1 MPLPFSA
8 SRHPNA
14 PSAPASTI
22 SRSISPATAPIPSTT
37 TRGKASW
44 SSTPTSASAAGAA
57 TRAAARPIRPR
68 SPRCITTPA
77 RVALRPRKARNGRNR
92 KPRPPINLPR
102 PYRLAINGY
111 GRIGRCFLRALLES
125 PAAHNLRV
133 TAITEPANLESITYL
148 TRYDST
154 HGRFPGAVEAVDG
167 KLLVDGHAI
176 RVSHA
181 RTPEEADWQGIDLI
195 VECSGVYGKRADLER
210 FLTAGAPR
218 LLLSHPGASA
228 EDVDAT
234 IIAGINPQTLNGREK
249 LVSAAS
255 CTTNAIVPILDLLHR
270 EIGIE
275 QTLLTTLHSVMNDQP
290 LIDGYHHDDLRRT
303 RSAMQ
308 SIISVSTGL
317 ARGVERLLPQLAGR
331 VQAKAIRVPTT
342 NVSAI
347 DLSIATQR
355 PVSAHSI
362 NLLLADAARGPL
374 KKLIAYS
381 EAAHASIDFNHDPH
395 SAIVDGSQTRTAGTH
410 LVNLFVWF
418 DNEWG
423 FANRMLEVA
432 DHWSRLWPECGPQKD
447 N

>member
-1 MPLPFSA
+1 ML
-8 SRHPNA
+8 
-14 PSAPASTI
+14 
-22 SRSISPATAPIPSTT
+22 
-37 TRGKASW
+37 
-44 SSTPTSASAAGAA
+44 
-57 TRAAARPIRPR
+57 
-68 SPRCITTPA
+68 
-77 RVALRPRKARNGRNR
+77 
-92 KPRPPINLPR
+92 KPK
-102 PYRLAINGY
+102 RLAINGY

-125 PAAHNLRV
+125 PVAHPLQV
-133 TAITEPANLESITYL
+133 VAINEPANLDSMAYL

-154 HGRFPGAVEAVDG
+154 HGRFPGLVEAVDG
-167 KLLVDGHAI
+167 KLLIDNHAI

-181 RTPEEADWQGIDLI
+181 RTPEEVDWRDIDLV
-195 VECSGVYGKRADLER
+195 VECSGAYGRRNELTR
-210 FLTAGAPR
+210 FVDAGAPR

-228 EDVDAT
+228 DDVDAT
-234 IIAGINPQTLNGREK
+234 IIAGINQDSLTGDEK

-255 CTTNAIVPILDLLHR
+255 CTTNAIVPLLDLLDR
-270 EIGIE
+270 EVGIE
-275 QTLLTTLHSVMNDQP
+275 QALLSTLHSVMNDQP

-308 SIISVSTGL
+308 SIIPVSTGL

-347 DLSIATQR
+347 DLTISTQR

-362 NLLLADAARGPL
+362 NQLLANATRGPL
-374 KKLIAYS
+374 KRLVAYS

-432 DHWSRLWPECGPQKD
+432 GHWSRLWQTR
-447 N
+447 